1 MEKNYK
7 VSNGSNELEE
17 RKKKKK
23 EEKRG
28 ERRDERGGWRERNK
42 LIHHKFFISL
52 CSEMVLLIRHCCL
65 IDLFL

>member
-1 MEKNYK
+1 VEKNYK

-17 RKKKKK
+17 RRKKKE

-28 ERRDERGGWRERNK
+28 EMREK
-42 LIHHKFFISL
+42 IIHHKFFISL
-52 CSEMVLLIRHCCL
+52 CSKMVLHIRHCCL